1 MNGFALG
8 KYFWL
13 PPMPAWINGAAFAFA
28 LRNWFAATL
37 ALFIA
42 FELQLDNPVW
52 AWLTAWIVAQP
63 TPGMVLSK
71 GVYRFG
77 GTIAGACIAVILI
90 ACFAQAPEYFVLA
103 LALVVGGCTV
113 LSNVL
118 TNNRAYAT
126 VLAAYTAAIVASDA
140 INDPNNVFLIA
151 MARGAAILVGV
162 SCGIVA
168 NSLFAP
174 HRAEPDTRRK
184 LAELLNLAC
193 HRAAIPWQTPLEEK
207 IKIGKKLIDDTIA
220 LNTSIEFAAAESGI
234 FRLQANNAR
243 SLLAHVFGLVS
254 ARRSLD
260 HYLHRCG
267 WPRHHALQ
275 IYHGILLD
283 LLADMPAKLDAGKLE
298 NELREI
304 AELRHQLAQVRP
316 EDDSTDAAEA
326 ISARLVID
334 RVDDL
339 LEHLGGALEDWRDVL
354 EERWHPE
361 PRRVLNFHRDI
372 RAAWINGLRAFLAVC
387 LTGAFWIAS
396 AWPDG
401 PSALIFV
408 SVMLS
413 LFSYFPR
420 PDRVGWAFFV
430 ASIPGVPLGILCKFY
445 LLSAATGFDYLVV
458 VSFLFLLPLGLLM
471 SNPKYAMGALAF
483 AFVFLNLSGPANP
496 MVYDLSASLNSALA
510 IEIGTLAGSLCYVYL
525 FPPDPHAARAYVTYR
540 IRRGLG
546 QLAGLDPIPH
556 FSHWET
562 RMYDRVNRLYDPD
575 NPSGTHTDEWY
586 EAGLGALT
594 LGNEILRLRHWLA
607 EETLPAAVR
616 GAVED
621 VIAKTSKIL
630 SYPEP
635 AAAAVKHARELVRG
649 LDPGQGRPLRLEWAR
664 AAGALEEMDVYLD
677 EHPRLLNRAPIP

>member
-28 LRNWFAATL
+28 LRNWFAATS

-71 GVYRFG
+71 GIYRFA
-77 GTIAGACIAVILI
+77 GTIAGAVIAVILI
-90 ACFAQAPEYFVLA
+90 ANFSQAPELFVLA
-103 LALVVGGCTV
+103 LAVVVAGCTV
-113 LSNVL
+113 LSNIL

-126 VLAAYTAAIVASDA
+126 VLTGYTAAIVAADA
-140 INDPNNVFLIA
+140 INEPNHVFLIA

-174 HRAEPDTRRK
+174 HRAEPETRRK
-184 LAELLNLAC
+184 LAELLNLAA

-207 IKIGKKLIDDTIA
+207 LKIGKKLIDDTIA
-220 LNTSIEFAAAESGI
+220 LNTNIEFAAAESGI

-243 SLLAHVFGLVS
+243 SLLAHIFGLVS

-260 HYLHRCG
+260 FHLQRHG
-267 WPRHHALQ
+267 WPRHEALQ
-275 IYHGILLD
+275 IYHGIILD
-283 LLADMPAKLDAGKLE
+283 LLADMPAKIDQGQLDEELE
-298 NELREI
+298 EI
-304 AELRHQLAQVRP
+304 AEIRNQLQRLRP
-316 EDDSTDAAEA
+316 EDDSADAAEV

-334 RVDDL
+334 RCDDL
-339 LEHLGGALEDWRDVL
+339 LEHLGGALEDWRDIL
-354 EERWHPE
+354 EERWRPQ
-361 PRRVLNFHRDI
+361 PRRVLNFHRDV

-420 PDRVGWAFFV
+420 PDRVGWAFFL

-458 VSFLFLLPLGLLM
+458 VSFLFLLPLGLVM
-471 SNPKYAMGALAF
+471 SNPTLAPGALAF

-496 MVYDLSASLNSALA
+496 MVYDLAGSMNMALA
-510 IEIGTLAGSLCYVYL
+510 IEVGTLAGSLCYVYL
-525 FPPDPHAARAYVTYR
+525 FPPDPHGARSYVTYR

-546 QLAGLDPIPH
+546 LLAGQNPIPS
-556 FSHWET
+556 FANWET
-562 RMYDRVNRLYDPD
+562 RMYDRVNRLHDPD
-575 NPSGTHTDEWY
+575 NPSGTHTNEWF

-607 EETLPAAVR
+607 EEDLPAPVR
-616 GAVED
+616 SEVEQM
-621 VIAKTSKIL
+621 IAKIVTIL
-630 SYPEP
+630 SSPEP
-635 AAAAVKHARELVRG
+635 ADAAIKLARTRVRE
-649 LDPGQGRPLRLEWAR
+649 LDPGQGQPQRLAWAR
-664 AAGALEEMDVYLD
+664 VAGALEEMDVYLD
-677 EHPRLLNRAPIP
+677 HHPRLLNRASIP